1 MMPMWASSRPEAGCG
16 GFTLLEVLVVLV
28 IISMAVAVI
37 GPRLQRTYDAVVAS
51 GERRDIVRQLERLPL
66 LARAQGGLDIGPG
79 SDRLN
84 EMLDLPE
91 GWRIYPERPFRIEAS
106 GACREG
112 RVLLRRDGSPEV
124 EQARMREPDCRVEGL
139 L

>member
-1 MMPMWASSRPEAGCG
+1 MMPMWASFRPEAGSG

-37 GPRLQRTYDAVVAS
+37 GPRLQRTYDAVVSS

-66 LARAQGGLDIGPG
+66 LARARHGLDIGPG
-79 SDRLN
+79 SDLLN

-91 GWRIYPERPFRIEAS
+91 GWRVYPERAFRIEAS

-112 RVLLRRDGSPEV
+112 RLLLRRDGSAEV
-124 EQARMREPDCRVEGL
+124 AQVLLREPDCRAEGL
-139 L
+139 P